1 MKSGVNIIMHENT
14 IESIK
19 KAQEGDK
26 EELEKLIN
34 ENNGLI
40 WSIVKRFNGRG
51 HDLEDLYQIGCIG
64 FIKSIKRFDLSFEV
78 KLSTYSVPYILGE
91 IKRFIRDDG
100 PIKISR
106 SIKEISVKINE
117 LKKQYLIEKGR
128 EITLDELEKELKIS
142 KEDISIAIESNSQI
156 ESIDGIIYENNKD
169 GNNINL
175 IEKISTGK
183 DEQDLVVNKI
193 TVRELINGLEN
204 KEKQVILLRFYK
216 EKTQSQVAKI
226 LGITQVQ
233 VSRIE
238 RKILNNMKEK
248 LIS

>member
-1 MKSGVNIIMHENT
+1 MHENT

-19 KAQEGDK
+19 KAQKGDK

-64 FIKSIKRFDLSFEV
+64 FIKSIQRFDVSFDV

-100 PIKISR
+100 PIKVSR

-117 LKKQYLIEKGR
+117 LKKQYLIQKGR
-128 EITLDELEKELKIS
+128 EITLDELANELKIS
-142 KEDISIAIESNSQI
+142 KEDISIAIESNNQV

-175 IEKISTGK
+175 IERISTGK